1 MKQKAIFT
9 IILIVIFIL
18 AIGVIYININKLK
31 SSCNELT
38 LPGGYTCTNF
48 TAVKVLEDTACN
60 SYRDCTNKLPVEYAM
75 MSSCPYQAICL
86 SNKCTVVCPSQ
97 K

>member
-1 MKQKAIFT
+1 MKLNT
-9 IILIVIFIL
+9 ILIVILIIIFI
-18 AIGVIYININKLK
+18 AAVIMILTNISKLK

-48 TAVKVLEDTACN
+48 TTVKVLEDTTCN